1 MRRRA
6 RRSAQPLNRM
16 ALFSLFVRCGDL
28 DSFVTQFRAASAYKA
43 VGALIKRGLLRE
55 VTAKA
60 PEWPQDFSL
69 RDVYVFIPLDG
80 LPNAYYCGLGARGKY
95 VEITLFQTVQRSAP
109 SERYCGPRKKV
120 VTLR

>member
-1 MRRRA
+1 
-6 RRSAQPLNRM
+6 M

-28 DSFVTQFRAASAYKA
+28 DSFVAQFRAASAYEA
-43 VGALIKRGLLRE
+43 VGVLLKSGLLRDL
-55 VTAKA
+55 TAKA

-95 VEITLFQTVQRSAP
+95 VEINLFQTVQRSSP
-109 SERYCGPRKKV
+109 SERYCGPKKKV